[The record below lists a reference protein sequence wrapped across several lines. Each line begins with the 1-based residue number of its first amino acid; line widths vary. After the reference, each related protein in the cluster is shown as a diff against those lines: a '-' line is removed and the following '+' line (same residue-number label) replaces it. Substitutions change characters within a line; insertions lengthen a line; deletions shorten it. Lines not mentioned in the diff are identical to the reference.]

1 MKKNV
6 LGGSYKQF
14 ERYQHTKIH
23 LSNLK
28 AQYIAKIE
36 VFPDGVSFQSFS
48 FSSCL
53 TICTEI
59 TGSAS

>member
-14 ERYQHTKIH
+14 ERYQNTKIP

-28 AQYIAKIE
+28 AQYIAKM
-36 VFPDGVSFQSFS
+36 G
-48 FSSCL
+48 
-53 TICTEI
+53 
-59 TGSAS
+59 